1 MIDLNDLRIFERV
14 AALGSFSK
22 AAQALAMPKSTV
34 SRCVARL
41 EEALGIRLLQRTT
54 RDVVVTEAGRLLHE
68 RSNTLLSN
76 IDETM
81 DLVGRL
87 VGEPRGLL
95 CVSAGIGF
103 GINILSEILPK
114 FRHRYPLVEVSLD
127 LTSREAELVQERIDV
142 AIRMGPIADSS
153 LIATK
158 LGSLP
163 RYMCA
168 SPRYL
173 EHRGTPQAPA
183 DLSSHDCIEMP
194 GRDGRARTWTMMRG
208 DETAEITL
216 TPKISIND
224 ALTIHNLVRR
234 DAGIGVISAY
244 LCGPD
249 FEAGRLVR
257 VLPDWSM
264 PPVEVSIVFPSRR
277 ELSPTVRAFVD
288 FVRET
293 AIPGAGWQ
301 ADIGSEAR
309 AVPPDRAPAV
319 DGTGD

>member
-14 AALGSFSK
+14 ASLGSFSK

-41 EEALGIRLLQRTT
+41 EESLGIRLLQRTT
-54 RDVVVTEAGRLLHE
+54 RDVVMTEAGQLLLE
-68 RSNTLLSN
+68 RSATLLSD
-76 IDETM
+76 IDATV
-81 DLVGRL
+81 DLVGGL

-103 GINILSEILPK
+103 GINILSDILPE
-114 FRHRYPLVEVSLD
+114 FRRRHALVEISLD

-142 AIRMGPIADSS
+142 AIRMGPIGDSS

-168 SPRYL
+168 SPGYL
-173 EHRGTPQAPA
+173 EHRELPRTPT
-183 DLSSHDCIEMP
+183 DLSAHDCIEMP
-194 GRDGRARTWTMMRG
+194 GRDGRARTWTMTRG
-208 DETAEITL
+208 DEKAEVPL

-224 ALTIHNLVRR
+224 ALTIHNLVRK

-249 FEAGRLVR
+249 FAAGRLVR
-257 VLPDWSM
+257 ILPEWSM
-264 PPVEVSIVFPSRR
+264 PPVDVSIVYPSRR

-288 FVRET
+288 FLREMT
-293 AIPGAGWQ
+293 AQGDGWQ
-301 ADIGSEAR
+301 ADI
-309 AVPPDRAPAV
+309 
-319 DGTGD
+319 

>member
-14 AALGSFSK
+14 ASLGSFSK

-41 EEALGIRLLQRTT
+41 EESLGIRLLQRTT
-54 RDVVVTEAGRLLHE
+54 RDVVMTEAGQLLLE
-68 RSNTLLSN
+68 RSIAQLSD
-76 IDETM
+76 IDATM
-81 DLVGRL
+81 DLVSGL
-87 VGEPRGLL
+87 AGEPRGLL

-103 GINILSEILPK
+103 GINILSEILPE
-114 FRHRYPLVEVSLD
+114 FRRRYPLVEISLD

-142 AIRMGPIADSS
+142 AIRMGPIGDSS

-168 SPRYL
+168 SPGYL
-173 EHRGTPQAPA
+173 EHRELPRTPT
-183 DLSSHDCIEMP
+183 DLSAHDCIEMP
-194 GRDGRARTWTMMRG
+194 GRDGRARTWTMTRG
-208 DETAEITL
+208 GEKAEVPL

-224 ALTIHNLVRR
+224 ALTIHNLVRK

-249 FEAGRLVR
+249 LKAGRLVR
-257 VLPDWSM
+257 ILPEWSM
-264 PPVEVSIVFPSRR
+264 PPVGVSVVYPSRR

-288 FVRET
+288 FLREMT
-293 AIPGAGWQ
+293 AQGDGWQ
-301 ADIGSEAR
+301 ADI
-309 AVPPDRAPAV
+309 
-319 DGTGD
+319 

>member
-14 AALGSFSK
+14 ASLGSFSK

-41 EEALGIRLLQRTT
+41 EESLGIRLLQRTT
-54 RDVVVTEAGRLLHE
+54 RDVVMTEAGQLLLE
-68 RSNTLLSN
+68 RSATLLSD
-76 IDETM
+76 IDATV
-81 DLVGRL
+81 DLVGGL
-87 VGEPRGLL
+87 AGEPRGLL

-103 GINILSEILPK
+103 GINILSDILPE
-114 FRHRYPLVEVSLD
+114 FRRLHALVEISLD

-142 AIRMGPIADSS
+142 AIRMGPIGDSS

-168 SPRYL
+168 SPGYL
-173 EHRGTPQAPA
+173 EHRELPRTPT
-183 DLSSHDCIEMP
+183 DLSAHDCIEMP
-194 GRDGRARTWTMMRG
+194 GRDGRARTWTMTRG
-208 DETAEITL
+208 NEKAEVPL

-224 ALTIHNLVRR
+224 ALTIHNLVRK

-249 FEAGRLVR
+249 FKAGRLVR
-257 VLPDWSM
+257 ILPEWSM
-264 PPVEVSIVFPSRR
+264 PPVDVSIVYPSRR

-288 FVRET
+288 FLREMT
-293 AIPGAGWQ
+293 AQGDGWQ
-301 ADIGSEAR
+301 ADI
-309 AVPPDRAPAV
+309 
-319 DGTGD
+319 

>member
-14 AALGSFSK
+14 ASLGSFSK

-41 EEALGIRLLQRTT
+41 EESLGIRLLQRTT
-54 RDVVVTEAGRLLHE
+54 RDVVMTEAGQLLLE
-68 RSNTLLSN
+68 RSGTLLSD
-76 IDETM
+76 IDATV
-81 DLVGRL
+81 DLVGGL
-87 VGEPRGLL
+87 AGEPRGLL

-103 GINILSEILPK
+103 GINILSDILPE
-114 FRHRYPLVEVSLD
+114 FRRRHALVEISLD

-142 AIRMGPIADSS
+142 AIRMGPIGDSS

-168 SPRYL
+168 SPGYL
-173 EHRGTPQAPA
+173 EHRELPRTPT
-183 DLSSHDCIEMP
+183 DLSAHDCIEMP
-194 GRDGRARTWTMMRG
+194 GRDGRARTWTMTRG
-208 DETAEITL
+208 DEKAEVPL

-224 ALTIHNLVRR
+224 ALTIHNLVRK

-249 FEAGRLVR
+249 FKAGRLVR
-257 VLPDWSM
+257 ILPEWSM
-264 PPVEVSIVFPSRR
+264 PPVDVSIVYPSRR

-288 FVRET
+288 FLREMT
-293 AIPGAGWQ
+293 AQGDGWQ
-301 ADIGSEAR
+301 ADI
-309 AVPPDRAPAV
+309 
-319 DGTGD
+319 